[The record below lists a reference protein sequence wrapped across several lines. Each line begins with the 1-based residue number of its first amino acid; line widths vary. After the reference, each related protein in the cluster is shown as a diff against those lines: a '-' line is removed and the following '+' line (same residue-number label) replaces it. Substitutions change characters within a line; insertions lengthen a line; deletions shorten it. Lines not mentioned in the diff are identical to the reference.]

1 VFKSHWRESPQ
12 RRSNFLNI
20 GYEVRKMKRLLF
32 ALLLLSSVFA
42 IQVID
47 YYGATCP
54 HCADTKALL
63 EELGQEYEIEL
74 IEKEVS
80 SNAGNR
86 AELFEAYKEFGVDP
100 NEGGVPTLVV
110 EGKAMIIGTLTEEQ
124 WRNILDDCVSND
136 CPEGVFTSETIDSGK
151 PLVNPIE
158 ETDEYQALT
167 LWGLVAAAVVDSLNP
182 CTIAVMVMLLGL
194 ILISEGRKKMLLAA
208 ITFIFVIFV
217 CYILLGLGILQVMGD
232 PGLTNIFFSAATV
245 GLLVLSIME
254 INAYLSYHP
263 GFFAVEMPMFLR
275 PHAKKAI
282 EGATSLPGVAVAAL
296 FCSLFLLPCSSG
308 PYLVVLAIISKAVTL
323 NAIFYL
329 LLYNVIFV
337 LPMVIIAGAVY
348 FGYTTVEK
356 VGEAKEKYIKQIH
369 LLSGIILFLLFLYM
383 ASTYLFS

>member
-1 VFKSHWRESPQ
+1 
-12 RRSNFLNI
+12 
-20 GYEVRKMKRLLF
+20 MKRLLF
-32 ALLLLSSVFA
+32 ALLLISSIFA
-42 IQVID
+42 IQIID

-54 HCADTKALL
+54 HCASTKALL

-80 SNAGNR
+80 SNAENR
-86 AELFEAYKEFGVDP
+86 AELFDAYREFGWDP
-100 NEGGVPTLVV
+100 NEGGVPTLLI
-110 EGKAMIIGTLTEEQ
+110 EGKALIVGELTEEQ
-124 WRNILDDCVSND
+124 WRSLFDDCLSNE
-136 CPEGVFTSETIDSGK
+136 CPEGVFTKDTIDSGE
-151 PLVNPIE
+151 PSVDPIK

-194 ILISEGRKKMLLAA
+194 ILISEGRKRMLLAA
-208 ITFIFVIFV
+208 ITFIFVIFL
-217 CYILLGLGILQVMGD
+217 CYILLGLGILQVMGN
-232 PGLTNIFFSAATV
+232 PGLTDIFFSAATV
-245 GLLVLSIME
+245 GLFILAVME
-254 INAYLSYHP
+254 INAYLSYRP

-329 LLYNVIFV
+329 LLYNLIFV
-337 LPMVIIAGAVY
+337 LPMAIIAGAVY

-356 VGEAKEKYIKQIH
+356 VGETKEKYIKHIH
-369 LLSGIILFLLFLYM
+369 LLSGIVLFLLFLYM